1 MVLIELGIKYKHIG
15 HQHKLDTMV
24 ALGWLELGHKD
35 ILSEI
40 PRGKFFAGLVQNAK
54 FPISLIDVMHKC
66 GRAAQGWFKER
77 ERELFLSSFPL
88 SAFTCHIFPFY
99 NNKSRKTISLVL
111 LCSMTKC
118 KLLCDQRVM
127 CPRWVAV
134 STTTENSLALF
145 SFQNIYVIRNNNEQK
160 IYILGFW

>member
-15 HQHKLDTMV
+15 HQHKLDAMV
-24 ALGWLELGHKD
+24 ALGWFELGHKD

-77 ERELFLSSFPL
+77 ESYFSRPFPCRLLLVTFFHSTIIRVGKLFPWFCC
-88 SAFTCHIFPFY
+88 A
-99 NNKSRKTISLVL
+99 
-111 LCSMTKC
+111 
-118 KLLCDQRVM
+118 
-127 CPRWVAV
+127 A
-134 STTTENSLALF
+134 
-145 SFQNIYVIRNNNEQK
+145 
-160 IYILGFW
+160 